1 MATTAYSRHYAR
13 EIDVEQLAG
22 LLRGTQPI
30 SAEQASD
37 IDLKFSEW
45 IRSDIQCSSCG
56 RLGAQVVRSARAR
69 GTQKLIRQSHFRFVG
84 QDGQDAHHPTVS

>member
-37 IDLKFSEW
+37 IDPKFSEW
-45 IRSDIQCSSCG
+45 IRSDIRPAAGSVLKLCVRPG
-56 RLGAQVVRSARAR
+56 RAER
-69 GTQKLIRQSHFRFVG
+69 KN
-84 QDGQDAHHPTVS
+84 